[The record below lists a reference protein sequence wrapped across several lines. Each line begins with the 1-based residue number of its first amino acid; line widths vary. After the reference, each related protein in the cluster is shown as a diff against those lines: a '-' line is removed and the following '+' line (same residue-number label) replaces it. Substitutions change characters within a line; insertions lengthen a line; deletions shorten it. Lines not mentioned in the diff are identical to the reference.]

1 MMPVNISPSNFLM
14 KCIRQYFAI
23 KKLYYTLIYCLSK
36 ISSNSVLYA
45 IPQISLE
52 KYFTT
57 YTTQPDI

>member
-1 MMPVNISPSNFLM
+1 MMPVNIFS
-14 KCIRQYFAI
+14 I
-23 KKLYYTLIYCLSK
+23 KKLYYTLIYCLLK

-45 IPQISLE
+45 IPQVSLE